1 MISPLLITALST
13 DLHRSTKLIETR
25 VSHPLIHIGAMIKA
39 RNALLVEDAKQG
51 PASEDLGLEEGGL
64 KEVRRPCLS
73 GHLISTLRKH
83 TS

>member
-1 MISPLLITALST
+1 MISPLLITAQST

-51 PASEDLGLEEGGL
+51 PASEDLEEGGL